1 MLARSL
7 WFVAL
12 CVSLPAWADVYA
24 RLDEGGIHLS
34 DQPRDGYQ
42 RLLRESAGPSEE
54 LRRLVR
60 EAGTRHRVDPRLVEA
75 VIRAESGWDVRAVSP
90 KGAAGLMQLMP
101 QTAERYGVRDR
112 FDPRQNI
119 DGGVRYLKDLL
130 ILFDGELNLAL
141 AAYNAGE
148 GAVIRVGRT
157 VPPYPESRQYVK
169 RVTRF
174 YAE

>member
-1 MLARSL
+1 M
-7 WFVAL
+7 
-12 CVSLPAWADVYA
+12 
-24 RLDEGGIHLS
+24 
-34 DQPRDGYQ
+34 
-42 RLLRESAGPSEE
+42 
-54 LRRLVR
+54 
-60 EAGTRHRVDPRLVEA
+60 
-75 VIRAESGWDVRAVSP
+75 IRAESGWDVRAVSP

-148 GAVIRVGRT
+148 GAVIRVGRA